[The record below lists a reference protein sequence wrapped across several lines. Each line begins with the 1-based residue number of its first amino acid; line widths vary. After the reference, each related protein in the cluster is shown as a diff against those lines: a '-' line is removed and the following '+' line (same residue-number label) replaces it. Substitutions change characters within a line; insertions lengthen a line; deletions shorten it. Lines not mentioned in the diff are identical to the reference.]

1 MLTGLVVFVDG
12 SMLTDVVFVDGSML
26 IVDAELLLLTV
37 LMLTELFFWW

>member
-26 IVDAELLLLTV
+26 IVDERVLMVDV
-37 LMLTELFFWW
+37 LMLVD